1 LVFGAPAGDLGGI
14 AVDGSHRLSAYLEND
29 APWLATVP
37 ELAEGASVRPG
48 GSPGGVYLNTV
59 AIGPTDFGG
68 AGQDVYE
75 TVHRPGTVVDEVE
88 APRVVR
94 KDAGYGVRGWA
105 PAGGVTD
112 VTRQ

>member
-1 LVFGAPAGDLGGI
+1 
-14 AVDGSHRLSAYLEND
+14 
-29 APWLATVP
+29 
-37 ELAEGASVRPG
+37 
-48 GSPGGVYLNTV
+48 
-59 AIGPTDFGG
+59 
-68 AGQDVYE
+68 
-75 TVHRPGTVVDEVE
+75 VDEVE